1 MKKRELRRY
10 LTKKYQQRQIRYYR
24 SIHGPEFDDER
35 KRQSE
40 RAKQHFFVEFL
51 KGNVVLLERN
61 PLKYFEWGVP
71 SESRPLPARIVGRY
85 KKHSFD
91 DCGVAGCPRCSN
103 PRNVW
108 KGRYGAEKT
117 LKEKKSDQ
125 QMQSDLEEFVENGNI
140 DCVCRVNSHN
150 PRK

>member
-10 LTKKYQQRQIRYYR
+10 LTKKYQHKQVRYFR
-24 SIHGPEFDDER
+24 NTRAPEFDDER

-40 RAKQHFFVEFL
+40 RAKRHFFVEFM
-51 KGNVVLLERN
+51 KGNAVLLDGDSLR
-61 PLKYFEWGVP
+61 YYEWGIP
-71 SESRPLPARIVGRY
+71 IESKPLSAQLVGRY

-91 DCGVAGCPRCSN
+91 DCGVARCPGCGN

-117 LKEKKSDQ
+117 LKEKQSDQ
-125 QMQSDLEEFVENGNI
+125 QMRSDLEEFVENENI
-140 DCVCRVNSHN
+140 DYVCRINGHN